1 MENETKRV
9 SHSDVLKALMNDSDK
24 TATDISRELGL
35 NRSYVTNTAARNNVR
50 VETLATIAAAYGYD
64 LALIDAISSS
74 RRNRY
79 KGRTRSQK
87 KKKPP

>member
-9 SHSDVLKALMNDSDK
+9 SHSEVLKALMNDSDK

-50 VETLATIAAAYGYD
+50 IETLATIAAAYGYD
-64 LALIDAISSS
+64 LALID
-74 RRNRY
+74 RETNKTRY
-79 KGRTRSQK
+79 IIE
-87 KKKPP
+87 PPK